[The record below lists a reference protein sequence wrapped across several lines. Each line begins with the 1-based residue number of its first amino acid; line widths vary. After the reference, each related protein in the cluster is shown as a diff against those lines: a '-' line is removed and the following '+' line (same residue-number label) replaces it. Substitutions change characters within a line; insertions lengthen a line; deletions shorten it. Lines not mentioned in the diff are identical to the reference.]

1 MTGLRRA
8 GGDGCSRA
16 SISENSR
23 RICPRIPILTCFCH
37 SARLAG
43 RTWTLCTGPRS
54 DLPTSRTG
62 DQRRERHDGSP
73 QAGGANVR
81 SGSKPGCRSAA
92 FQRATLHAFRHVA
105 RRVACPT
112 PIVRGMSMDPGIS
125 LPGKCPSA
133 GIATPCVRLKLKS
146 NQ

>member
-1 MTGLRRA
+1 MLAARQKPLMTGLRRA

-54 DLPTSRTG
+54 DLP
-62 DQRRERHDGSP
+62 RREPVMGDENAMMVCRRQEVQMYDQVVDQGADPQPFNEQCCTRPGMLLGSLWDAQHP
-73 QAGGANVR
+73 
-81 SGSKPGCRSAA
+81 SSAP
-92 FQRATLHAFRHVA
+92 V
-105 RRVACPT
+105 
-112 PIVRGMSMDPGIS
+112 
-125 LPGKCPSA
+125 
-133 GIATPCVRLKLKS
+133 
-146 NQ
+146 